1 MASKIQNMKKNIIF
15 YLTAITM
22 VATMSG
28 CQKKIDEA
36 FANPNA
42 SVRVPIETLLP
53 GIIGNFVGSS
63 AAAGSAY
70 GTANDG
76 LYVGRYVQYW
86 ATNSAGNQYDQM
98 GGATGASDILGSVW
112 AMHYFG
118 MGENLNK
125 MVKWGIEEE
134 KWDYVGV
141 GYAIRAWS
149 WLTLTNMHG
158 EVIMR
163 EAFRPEQ
170 LVFKYDAQKDVYDTV
185 RAIARMA
192 ISYLERTDGKV
203 SQSNLAKGDAFFYNG
218 DVNKWKKF
226 VYTVMARSFNH
237 LSNKADYKADS
248 VIKYALLGINSN
260 ADNAS
265 AKFANTGITGTSNFY
280 GPYRNNVGALRQ
292 TEYIANLMN
301 GLNTRFTG
309 AVDPRAWYML
319 RENTNN
325 TIRGIKLN
333 KGASGLVTNDQPQGF
348 WGQTFGTASAP
359 VSDAACRYIF
369 KNGSPF
375 PIITASEN
383 KFILAEAYLRKG
395 DVNSALTA
403 YKDGISLNFDML
415 VNDYAAGVPAARLIT
430 PTMKTTYLTNP
441 VVVPSAS
448 NLSLSHIMLQKYIA
462 LYGFG
467 MLETWVDMRRFHYS
481 DLDEKAGGQVYAD
494 LVMPTGIDLFIN
506 NSGKLT
512 YRARPRYNSEYLY
525 NVAEL
530 ERLGALALDYSTK
543 EQWFSQK

>member
-15 YLTAITM
+15 YITAITM
-22 VATMSG
+22 VASMSG
-28 CQKKIDEA
+28 CQKKIDDA

-42 SVRVPIETLLP
+42 SVRVPVETLLP

-76 LYVGRYVQYW
+76 LYIGRYVQYW
-86 ATNSAGNQYDQM
+86 GTNTSGNQYDQM
-98 GGATGASDILGSVW
+98 GGATGASDLLGSVW

-125 MVKWGIEEE
+125 MIKWGIEEE

-149 WLTLTNMHG
+149 WLTLTNVYG

-170 LVFKYDAQKDVYDTV
+170 LVFKYDTQKDVYDTV
-185 RAIARMA
+185 RSIARLA
-192 ISYLERTDGKV
+192 VSYLDRTDGKV

-226 VYTVMARSFNH
+226 VYSVMARSFNH
-237 LSNKADYKADS
+237 LSNKADYRADS

-260 ADNAS
+260 ADNAT

-280 GPYRNNVGALRQ
+280 GPFRNNVGALRQ

-301 GLNTRFTG
+301 GLNSRFTG

-319 RENTNN
+319 RENTNG

-333 KGASGLVTNDQPQGF
+333 KGGTGLVTNDQPQSF
-348 WGQTFGTASAP
+348 WGLSFATATAP

-369 KNGSPF
+369 KNGAPF

-383 KFILAEAYLRKG
+383 KFMLAEAYLSKG
-395 DVNSALTA
+395 DANSARTA
-403 YKDGISLNFDML
+403 YSEGISLNFDML
-415 VNDYAAGVPAARLIT
+415 STNYNDAVPAARLIT
-430 PTMKTTYLTNP
+430 PAIKSAYLSNP
-441 VVVPSAS
+441 VVVPPAAS
-448 NLSLSHIMLQKYIA
+448 LSLSHIMLQKYIA

-467 MLETWVDMRRFHYS
+467 SLETWVDMRRFHYT
-481 DLDEKAGGQVYAD
+481 DLDTKAGGQVYAD
-494 LVMPTGIDLFIN
+494 LVVPSGIDLFIN

-530 ERLGALALDYSTK
+530 ERLGALALDYHTK

>member
-1 MASKIQNMKKNIIF
+1 MKKNIIF

>member
-1 MASKIQNMKKNIIF
+1 MKKNIIF
-15 YLTAITM
+15 YLTAFAMAAAMT
-22 VATMSG
+22 G

-63 AAAGSAY
+63 SAAGSAY
-70 GTANDG
+70 GTANDA

-86 ATNSAGNQYDQM
+86 GTNAAGNTWDQM
-98 GGATGASDILGSVW
+98 AGATGASDLMGSVW
-112 AMHYFG
+112 AMHYYG

-149 WLTLTNMHG
+149 WLTLTNMYG

-170 LVFKYDAQKDVYDTV
+170 LVFKYDTQKDVYDTV

-192 ISYLERTDGKV
+192 ISYLDRTDGKV

-237 LSNKADYKADS
+237 LSNKSDYRADS
-248 VIKYALLGINSN
+248 VIKYSLLGINSN
-260 ADNAS
+260 AENAS

-280 GPYRNNVGALRQ
+280 GPFRNNVGILRQ

-301 GLNTRFTG
+301 GLNSRFTG
-309 AVDPRAWYML
+309 ATDPRAWYML
-319 RENTNN
+319 RENTNG

-333 KGASGLVTNDQPQGF
+333 RGSSGLVANDQPQGF
-348 WGQTFGTASAP
+348 WGLAFGISTAP
-359 VSDAACRYIF
+359 PSDAACRYIF
-369 KNGSPF
+369 KNGSPY

-383 KFILAEAYLRKG
+383 KFMLAEAYLRKG
-395 DVNSALTA
+395 DANAARAA
-403 YKDGISLNFDML
+403 YIDGISLNFDML
-415 VNDYAAGVPAARLIT
+415 SSEYNDAVPAPRLIT
-430 PTMKTTYLTNP
+430 PAVKTAFLSNP
-441 VVVPSAS
+441 IVVPPAA
-448 NLSLSHIMLQKYIA
+448 NLSLSHIMLQKFIA

-467 MLETWVDMRRFHYS
+467 TLETWVDMRRFHYT

-494 LVMPTGIDLFIN
+494 LVVPSGIDLFVN
-506 NSGKLT
+506 NAGKLT

-530 ERLGALALDYSTK
+530 ERLGALALDYHTK
-543 EQWFSQK
+543 EQWFSLK